1 MFRRAVTRLPF
12 DLQPEIMALQQAG
25 KSLQRTKKGPVP

>member
-12 DLQPEIMALQQAG
+12 DLQPEIMALQQA
-25 KSLQRTKKGPVP
+25 LQAAWRTKKRRVP